1 MSFFQLLRPRGWLLF
16 ACAVLSLILASILGR
31 RDVLTLAVFCFML
44 PATAYASLHFFKSG
58 FSLHRR
64 ISPLL
69 GRVGEPVEVSL
80 EVHGHN
86 PGGSQSQLVE
96 ALPTTFAQV
105 PTFSHPQAGIPRAS
119 SSNYHYSLLPRHRGV
134 FTIGPLLC
142 TFTDP
147 FGVASL
153 RRGIDQ
159 GDRLTIAP
167 AALELPAISVS
178 EGHGQDGSQSTSEL
192 ARSHQDD
199 LMTRDYRYGD
209 PLRRVHWAL
218 TARQGRLM
226 VRGEEPVTTPE
237 AILILDRRALAFG
250 PSVPSAPAP
259 PTAPTAPAP
268 PTNKSLRTATR
279 TAQDLP
285 ELATTAAFEEA
296 IVATASIA
304 AHLLERA
311 FTLTLLDHLGAPA
324 LLTSASAAEPS
335 RAEYSGGEGSYAVA
349 AGLAAVELAG
359 PGETTLAAT
368 LAHRLHDR
376 ERRGPVIAVMGAL
389 SEAEATLLAGNAEGT
404 QSSYALLVCAT
415 ATDAEPAAQIL
426 RRAGW
431 HAAPVTPATT
441 LWQAWANLD
450 AHHGGGKG
458 RS

>member
-1 MSFFQLLRPRGWLLF
+1 MSLFQLLRPRGWLLF

-58 FSLHRR
+58 FSLHRH

-80 EVHGHN
+80 EVRGHN

-153 RRGIDQ
+153 RRGIDH

-259 PTAPTAPAP
+259 PAAPTAPAP

-279 TAQDLP
+279 AAQDLP